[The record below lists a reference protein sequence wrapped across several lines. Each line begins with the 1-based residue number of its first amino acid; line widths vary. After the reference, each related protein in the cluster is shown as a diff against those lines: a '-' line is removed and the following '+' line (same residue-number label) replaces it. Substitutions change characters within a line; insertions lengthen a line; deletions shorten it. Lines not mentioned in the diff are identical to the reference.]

1 MVESEFLDAAT
12 SRLLIKKTWCHG
24 QIVAAFQGVLYFAW
38 GYESTEIS
46 NTWRRILMSSIVL
59 LPIWSI
65 VSWRSM
71 KGRRAYHAWIIL
83 VFGSALLV
91 FYAAVI
97 WIALQDDQNLYQLGL
112 VILTALQC
120 METSAYLVVVA
131 CLKDSL
137 LEDDTDAQY
146 QYSLI

>member
-1 MVESEFLDAAT
+1 MAEDILDAAT
-12 SRLLIKKTWCHG
+12 SRLLMKKTWCHG
-24 QIVAAFQGVLYFAW
+24 QVVAAFQGVLYFAW
-38 GYESTEIS
+38 GYESTDLS
-46 NTWRRILMSSIVL
+46 TTQRALLMFSILL

-71 KGRRAYHAWIIL
+71 QGRRAYYAWLIL
-83 VFGSALLV
+83 LFGAILLV

-97 WIALQDDQNLYQLGL
+97 WFALEDDQNPYQLGL

-131 CLKDSL
+131 CLKESL
-137 LEDDTDAQY
+137 EEDDSDV
-146 QYSLI
+146 QYSLF

>member
-1 MVESEFLDAAT
+1 
-12 SRLLIKKTWCHG
+12 
-24 QIVAAFQGVLYFAW
+24 
-38 GYESTEIS
+38 
-46 NTWRRILMSSIVL
+46 
-59 LPIWSI
+59 
-65 VSWRSM
+65 M

-83 VFGSALLV
+83 LFGSALLV

-137 LEDDTDAQY
+137 VEDDTDAQY